1 MGKVVTVKVMGSEA
15 QVLDGTTA
23 STVQEVINE
32 LGLEGKYTVNMNGRS
47 AQLTSTFES
56 GAFIVLSPAVK
67 GA

>member
-1 MGKVVTVKVMGSEA
+1 MGSEA

-32 LGLEGKYTVNMNGRS
+32 LGLEGKYTVNMNGRP
-47 AQLTSTFES
+47 AQLTSTFET